1 MMGEGYKDNIFK
13 SANRLYAVEMPYAID
28 EAYVLKMEVPKG
40 YLLEELPKSI
50 KMNYDDEGK
59 SFFEYI
65 ISEKNGVI
73 MLRSRVKITR
83 TFFAPEEYEVLR
95 EFFAQIVNK
104 HNEQIVFKK
113 KK

>member
-1 MMGEGYKDNIFK
+1 
-13 SANRLYAVEMPYAID
+13 MPYATD
-28 EAYVLKMEVPKG
+28 EAYILKMEVPKG
-40 YLLEELPKSI
+40 YVLEELPKSI

-59 SFFEYI
+59 TFFEYI
-65 ISEKNGVI
+65 ISEKNGTI
-73 MLRSRVKITR
+73 MLRSRVKIAR
-83 TFFAPEEYEVLR
+83 TFFAPDEYEILR